1 MKDGGQKSWG
11 ELAFLIG
18 IALAIVLSFFP
29 DTANQN
35 APGIVLAILGLI
47 VGFAN
52 ITYKE
57 THGFLVAAIV
67 LLLVGS
73 AGLDVLPWIGSW
85 LGNAFINISHFVAP
99 AAMIVALKTVVDLA
113 DKK

>member
-1 MKDGGQKSWG
+1 MEWKEKSWG
-11 ELAFLIG
+11 ELAFLFG
-18 IALAIVLSFFP
+18 IALAVILSFFP
-29 DTANQN
+29 DTFNQTT
-35 APGIVLAILGLI
+35 PGLVLAVLGLI

-52 ITYKE
+52 VTYKE
-57 THGFLVAAIV
+57 SHGFLVAAIV

-73 AGLDVLPWIGSW
+73 AGLDFLPWIGSW

-99 AAMIVALKTVVDLA
+99 AALVVAFKTVVDLA